1 MNCQDFETIVLD
13 LARDQMM
20 DAATGQS
27 GLAHAEG
34 CQLCAARLSDERA
47 LTGGLRALA
56 AATAMKTAPLGIE
69 AALRAAFRQQAA
81 TPLPPSV
88 PHRLAGAHRRWLRWT
103 VAAAAAILVL
113 LALIGPRLWRTA
125 PEDRAVGVA
134 QPEPSRPMPVQDE
147 RPSSPQH
154 IQVNHDEQTP
164 DPVHPHRLIVR
175 HHRGNRATPVVN
187 ASSVDQPEMEIAT
200 DFMPLGVPLTPLES
214 GQVVRISVPRT
225 TLAAFGLPVN
235 YERAGEPVKADV
247 LLSDDGIARAIRFVR

>member
-1 MNCQDFETIVLD
+1 MNCQDFEKIVLD

-56 AATAMKTAPLGIE
+56 AATATKTAPLRVE

-81 TPLPPSV
+81 TPLPPFV
-88 PHRLAGAHRRWLRWT
+88 PRRIARAQRHWLRWT
-103 VAAAAAILVL
+103 AAAAAAILVL
-113 LALIGPRLWRTA
+113 LALIGPRLWRA
-125 PEDRAVGVA
+125 EPEDQKASDLRPA
-134 QPEPSRPMPVQDE
+134 PSGTTPVQDE
-147 RPSSPQH
+147 RPLPPQSVKVDHNQRPSSPIH
-154 IQVNHDEQTP
+154 HLTIR
-164 DPVHPHRLIVR
+164 HRR
-175 HHRGNRATPVVN
+175 SQRAAPVVN

-200 DFMPLGVPLTPLES
+200 DFMPLGMPLTPLES